1 MKVRVS
7 IDVRKNARENAK
19 SFFEQSKKFSKKAEG
34 CRNAIIEAK
43 HKLEEFEKKQEVAE
57 IRMLERRAALQ
68 KKGTAEKRWFEKF
81 KWFRTSGGRL
91 AIGGRDATTNEI
103 LVKKHMEEGD
113 AVFHADVPGSPFL
126 ILKDGKNASEEE
138 LLDAARFTASHSR
151 AWREGLGSVDVY
163 WVNPDQVSK
172 TPPAGEY
179 VSRGSFMIY
188 GRKNYYRNT
197 PLKICIGFDGENVIS
212 GPLSAVSSATKT
224 FCEITPGAL
233 SQSAAAKK
241 IVNEL
246 KLHGRAGVL
255 DEIQRL
261 LPSGGTNVIPASERN
276 RRRS

>member
-1 MKVRVS
+1 MKLRVS
-7 IDVRKNARENAK
+7 IDVRKSARENAK

-43 HKLEEFEKKQEVAE
+43 RKLEELEKKQEVAE
-57 IRMLERRAALQ
+57 MRRLERRVALQ
-68 KKGTAEKRWFEKF
+68 KKGPAERHWFEKF

-91 AIGGRDATTNEI
+91 AIGGRDATTNEV

-113 AVFHADVPGSPFL
+113 VVFHADVPGSPFL

-138 LLDAARFTASHSR
+138 LLGAARFTASHSR

-179 VSRGSFMIY
+179 ISRGSFMIY

-197 PLKICIGFDGENVIS
+197 PLGICIGFDGENVIS
-212 GPLSAVSSATKT
+212 GPLSAVSSAAKT

-246 KLHGRAGVL
+246 KLQGRTGVL

-261 LPSGGTNVIPASERN
+261 LPAGGTNVIPASERN